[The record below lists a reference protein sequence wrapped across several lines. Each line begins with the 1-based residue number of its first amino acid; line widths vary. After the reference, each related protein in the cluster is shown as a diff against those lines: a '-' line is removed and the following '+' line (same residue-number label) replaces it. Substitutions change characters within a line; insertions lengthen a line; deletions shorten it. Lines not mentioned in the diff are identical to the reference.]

1 VQSGRLT
8 VLRTFMTSVAA
19 AATTAGV
26 MACPKNVPVGLTGL
40 DATQDVVVNGLPL
53 LLTQVQGT
61 DPAVDVLDRTEKAWK
76 AAGYAVKRN
85 SIPGWEV
92 LAALSE
98 ECLVTLQLA
107 PRRSAAGYLAVR
119 RKERREAASLATFGL
134 TPPGDT
140 KVGSEVASNDQGRRG
155 VTVSMTS
162 AHSLDE
168 LSTYFI
174 QQLKD
179 QKWSGIRPHRVIDK
193 RAQKVSQL
201 ISAQRG
207 RQQLQ
212 MVMWTD
218 LETHVVLTVGEGL

>member
-1 VQSGRLT
+1 MTAQLHRLSMAPLAA
-8 VLRTFMTSVAA
+8 VLCASAS
-19 AATTAGV
+19 
-26 MACPKNVPVGLTGL
+26 ACPSAVPAGLTGM

-53 LLTQVQGT
+53 SLTQVQGSE
-61 DPAVDVLDRTEKAWK
+61 PAADVLDRTEKAWK
-76 AAGYAVKRN
+76 DAGFAVKRN
-85 SIPGWEV
+85 NIPGWEV
-92 LAALSE
+92 LSALSAR
-98 ECLVTLQLA
+98 CLVTLQLA
-107 PRRSAAGYLAVR
+107 PRRSASGYLAVR
-119 RKERREAASLATFGL
+119 HKERREAASLATFGL

-218 LETHVVLTVGEGL
+218 LESHVVLTVGEGL